1 MLKCQKAKGSNQNVK
16 CPENVGKGQKKGGG
30 ATLKIKKYT
39 IQNVDYFEIGGGGFP
54 SFRFFPHSNDCNMD
68 MVLMPY
74 G

>member
-39 IQNVDYFEIGGGGFP
+39 ILNVDYFEIGGGGAQVSGF
-54 SFRFFPHSNDCNMD
+54 SHIQMTVIWTWF
-68 MVLMPY
+68 
-74 G
+74 

>member
-39 IQNVDYFEIGGGGFP
+39 ILNVDYFEIVSGF
-54 SFRFFPHSNDCNMD
+54 SHIQMTEIWTWF
-68 MVLMPY
+68 
-74 G
+74 